1 MIDAGTQ
8 SVPCT
13 LHVRRKTGQGLDL
26 ERLTRLVAAQE
37 RPLIL
42 GGHGHTGPNHRF
54 SYWATE
60 PRETIR
66 CTAAQTDP
74 WKQLEAGIGHY
85 HKSPSAGP
93 PLPAGLWTCGWAGY
107 FGYELGRPPSATPGA
122 PMDDLHLPRMAL
134 GFYDRLLALDH
145 LTGDLWLLALECGET
160 EDVAQARLNEMEDWL
175 AAAPLLPSITLPEA
189 ADLHVD
195 LDSIDTNMDRD
206 AYRKAIRHI
215 LRYIRDGETYQIN
228 FSQRFAIPYPDDPV
242 HLYLW
247 QNRHNPNPYAAYLAD
262 PEYQIVCTSPELF
275 LDWQGDRI
283 QTQPIKGTRARE
295 GARASAQD
303 RQNYRDLVTSRKE
316 QAELNMIIDLERN
329 DVARLCVPGTRRV
342 TQPRTIADYATVY
355 HALATVGGTLR
366 PELGFSDIMRAMF
379 PGGSITGAPKI
390 RAMEIIEEL
399 EPTARSVYTGSIGW
413 IGLNRDACL
422 NIAIRTIIIT
432 RQTAYVQAGGG
443 IVADS
448 NADAEYQETVIKAR
462 ALLAGI
468 AACRH

>member
-13 LHVRRKTGQGLDL
+13 LHVRQKTSEGLDL
-26 ERLTRLVAAQE
+26 EKLTRLVAAKE
-37 RPLIL
+37 HPLIL
-42 GGHGHTGPNHRF
+42 GGHAHTGPNHRF
-54 SYWATE
+54 SYWAAE
-60 PRETIR
+60 PRETLR
-66 CTAAQTDP
+66 YTAAQTDP
-74 WKQLEAGIGHY
+74 WKQLEAGIQRY
-85 HKSPSAGP
+85 RKNPSAGP
-93 PLPAGLWTCGWAGY
+93 ALPSGLWTCGWAGY
-107 FGYELGRPPSATPGA
+107 FGYELGRTLEDLPGSTV
-122 PMDDLHLPRMAL
+122 DDLRLPQMAL

-145 LTGDLWLLALECGET
+145 RTGDLWLLALECGET
-160 EDVAQARLNEMEDWL
+160 ECAAQARLNAMEHWL
-175 AAAPLLPSITLPEA
+175 AAVPRLPSITLPDASELH
-189 ADLHVD
+189 ADLDRIH
-195 LDSIDTNMDRD
+195 TNMDRD
-206 AYRKAIRHI
+206 TYLESIRRI

-228 FSQRFAIPYPDDPV
+228 LSQRFAIPYPDDPV

-283 QTQPIKGTRARE
+283 RTQPIKGTRARE
-295 GARASAQD
+295 GSRAPEQD
-303 RQNYRDLVTSRKE
+303 PQNYRDLVTSSKE
-316 QAELNMIIDLERN
+316 QAELNMIVDLERN
-329 DVARLCVPGTRRV
+329 DVARLCIPGTRHV
-342 TQPRTIADYATVY
+342 MQPRTIVGYATVY
-355 HALATVGGTLR
+355 HALASVGGTLR
-366 PELGFSDIMRAMF
+366 PNLGFSDIMRAMF

-399 EPTARSVYTGSIGW
+399 EPTARSVYTGCIGW

-432 RQTAYVQAGGG
+432 GQTAYVQAGGG

-468 AACRH
+468 AACRR